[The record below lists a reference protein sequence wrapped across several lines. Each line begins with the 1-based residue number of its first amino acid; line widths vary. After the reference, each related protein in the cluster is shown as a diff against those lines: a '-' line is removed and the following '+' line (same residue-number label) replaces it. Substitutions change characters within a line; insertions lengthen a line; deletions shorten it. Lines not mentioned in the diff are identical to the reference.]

1 MRRGS
6 ISLAALVA
14 IACAAMALAASPA
27 GAQSLGDTLT
37 YLSDTLAGQ
46 GQLVETETV
55 SDSST
60 GKSWVEHWTMQ
71 YSNLRPDL
79 AACSLT
85 FRADFSRD
93 GASIFS
99 GDLTYALGQLAGVRL
114 LTLSQNM
121 DENNA
126 HGGHPTWTTVG
137 DPPSLD
143 VRLTFAAGNTGGFYI
158 RDPSLAPRI
167 AVAIARAAELCGAS
181 PSHEGF

>member
-1 MRRGS
+1 MRCGS
-6 ISLAALVA
+6 IWLVSV
-14 IACAAMALAASPA
+14 CASMALAASPA
-27 GAQSLGDTLT
+27 NAQALGDALG
-37 YLSDTLAGQ
+37 YLRDNLAGQ
-46 GQLVETETV
+46 GQVVETETV

-60 GKSWVEHWTMQ
+60 GKSWVERWTMQ

-85 FRADFSRD
+85 FRADFNRD

-99 GDLTYALGQLAGVRL
+99 GDLTYALGQVAAVRL
-114 LTLSQNM
+114 LTLNQNM

-126 HGGHPTWTTVG
+126 HGGHPTWTTVA
-137 DPPSLD
+137 DPPSVD

-167 AVAIARAAELCGAS
+167 AAAIARAAQLCGAS
-181 PSHEGF
+181 PGREGF

>member
-1 MRRGS
+1 MRRS
-6 ISLAALVA
+6 IPLVA
-14 IACAAMALAASPA
+14 IGVTMALTTSPA
-27 GAQSLGDTLT
+27 SAQAVGDTLS
-37 YLSDTLAGQ
+37 YLSENLAGQ

-60 GKSWVEHWTMQ
+60 GKSWVEHWTIQ
-71 YSNLRPDL
+71 YSNLRPNR

-85 FRADFSRD
+85 FHADFNRD

-99 GDLTYALGQLAGVRL
+99 GDLTYALGQLAAVRL
-114 LTLSQNM
+114 LTLNQNM

-126 HGGHPTWTTVG
+126 HGGHPTWTTVA

-158 RDPSLAPRI
+158 RDPNLAPGI
-167 AVAIARAAELCGAS
+167 AAAIARAAQLCGAS
-181 PSHEGF
+181 PSRDGF

>member
-6 ISLAALVA
+6 ILLVS
-14 IACAAMALAASPA
+14 ICATMALAASPA
-27 GAQSLGDTLT
+27 SAQALGDSLG
-37 YLSDTLAGQ
+37 YLRDNLAGQ
-46 GQLVETETV
+46 GQLAETETV

-85 FRADFSRD
+85 FRADFNRD

-99 GDLTYALGQLAGVRL
+99 GDLTYALGQLAAVRL
-114 LTLSQNM
+114 LTLNQNM

-126 HGGHPTWTTVG
+126 HGGHPTWTTVA

-143 VRLTFAAGNTGGFYI
+143 IRLTFAAGNTGGFYI

-167 AVAIARAAELCGAS
+167 AAAIARAAKLCGAN
-181 PSHEGF
+181 PSREGF

>member
-6 ISLAALVA
+6 VPLAAPLA
-14 IACAAMALAASPA
+14 IVCVTTALAASPA
-27 GAQSLGDTLT
+27 GAQSLRDTLS
-37 YLSDTLAGQ
+37 YLSDRLAVQ

-71 YSNLRPDL
+71 YSNLRTDL

-85 FRADFSRD
+85 FRADFNRD

-99 GDLTYALGQLAGVRL
+99 GDLTYALGQLAGIRL
-114 LTLSQNM
+114 LTLTQNM

-126 HGGHPTWTTVG
+126 HGGHPTWTTVA

-143 VRLTFAAGNTGGFYI
+143 IKLTFAAGNTGGFYI

-167 AVAIARAAELCGAS
+167 AAAIAHAAQLCGAS
-181 PSHEGF
+181 PSRDGF

>member
-6 ISLAALVA
+6 ILLVS
-14 IACAAMALAASPA
+14 ICATMALAASPA
-27 GAQSLGDTLT
+27 SAQALGDTLG
-37 YLSDTLAGQ
+37 YLRDNLGGQ
-46 GQLVETETV
+46 GQLAETETV

-85 FRADFSRD
+85 FRADFNRD

-114 LTLSQNM
+114 LTLNQNM

-126 HGGHPTWTTVG
+126 HGGHPAWTTVA

-143 VRLTFAAGNTGGFYI
+143 IRLTFAAGNTGGFYI

-167 AVAIARAAELCGAS
+167 AAAIARAAQLCGAN
-181 PSHEGF
+181 PSREGF

>member
-6 ISLAALVA
+6 IPLAAIGVT
-14 IACAAMALAASPA
+14 MALAASPA
-27 GAQSLGDTLT
+27 SGQALGDTLG
-37 YLSDTLAGQ
+37 YLRDNLGAQ
-46 GQLVETETV
+46 GQVVETETV

-85 FRADFSRD
+85 FRADFTRD
-93 GASIFS
+93 GASIYS
-99 GDLTYALGQLAGVRL
+99 GDLTYALGQVAGVRL
-114 LTLSQNM
+114 LTINQNM

-126 HGGHPTWTTVG
+126 NGGHPTWSTVA

-143 VRLTFAAGNTGGFYI
+143 IRLTFAAGNTGGFYI
-158 RDPSLAPRI
+158 RDPSLAPRM
-167 AVAIARAAELCGAS
+167 AAAIARAAQLCGAN
-181 PSHEGF
+181 PNREGF